1 MGDKLHVCD
10 MDWRNRPEWY
20 VELLYSVYTKAD
32 LLSTM
37 MQGAGTLI
45 VLFCRGS
52 IWATICSVEK
62 MTGCRQ
68 G

>member
-20 VELLYSVYTKAD
+20 VELLYSVFTKAD

-37 MQGAGTLI
+37 MQGAGMLI
-45 VLFCRGS
+45 VCS
-52 IWATICSVEK
+52 ILQ
-62 MTGCRQ
+62 R
-68 G
+68 